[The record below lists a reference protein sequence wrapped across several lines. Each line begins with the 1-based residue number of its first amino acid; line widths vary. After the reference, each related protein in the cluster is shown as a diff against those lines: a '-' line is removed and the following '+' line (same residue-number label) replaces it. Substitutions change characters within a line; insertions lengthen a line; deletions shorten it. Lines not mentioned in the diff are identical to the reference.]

1 MSYSFDQNYFQISQI
16 FHLSHNPVSLVSS
29 NLERKKEN
37 QQGQLGIR
45 GGTGW
50 PLNEVVRVALNE
62 KVTCEWRPEVIRVN
76 SCVEFQEQVIIHIRL

>member
-1 MSYSFDQNYFQISQI
+1 MLYSFDQIYFQISQI

-37 QQGQLGIR
+37 QRGQLDIR

-50 PLNEVVRVALNE
+50 PLNRVVRVALNE
-62 KVTCEWRPEVIRVN
+62 KVTCGWRPEVTRVN
-76 SCVEFQEQVIIHIRL
+76 SWVEFQE

>member
-16 FHLSHNPVSLVSS
+16 FHLSYNPVSLVSS

-50 PLNEVVRVALNE
+50 PLNEVVRVPSMRRWHVSEDRKSPMSTAA
-62 KVTCEWRPEVIRVN
+62 
-76 SCVEFQEQVIIHIRL
+76 